1 MFKVKAA
8 LCLILFFLAI
18 GKIQAS
24 EHYKVIVHPDVG
36 QESVTA
42 NVLRAVFSMRMKTWS
57 NGRLIKVYVLPD
69 DHELHQA
76 FSKETLNVFPYQLR
90 ANWDRLV
97 FSGTGQAPTTVSSNE
112 EMLRRIASTPGS
124 IGYLE
129 SSFISDDVHVL
140 QIK

>member
-1 MFKVKAA
+1 MTKIKAV
-8 LCLILFFLAI
+8 LCFIPLFLLI
-18 GKIQAS
+18 GKAYAS
-24 EHYKVIVHPDVG
+24 EHYQVIAHPDVG
-36 QESVTA
+36 QESITP
-42 NVLRAVFSMRMKTWS
+42 NVLRAIFSMRMKTWS
-57 NGRLIKVYVLPD
+57 NNRLVKVYVLPD
-69 DHELHQA
+69 DHPLHQM

-97 FSGTGQAPTTVSSNE
+97 FSGTGQAPTTVASSE
-112 EMLRRIASTPGS
+112 EMLRRIANTPGS

>member
-1 MFKVKAA
+1 MFLLLVT
-8 LCLILFFLAI
+8 
-18 GKIQAS
+18 GKTQAS
-24 EHYKVIVHPDVG
+24 EHYKVIAHPDVD
-36 QESVTA
+36 QESISA
-42 NVLRAVFSMRMKTWS
+42 NALRAIFSMRMKTWP
-57 NGRLIKVYVLPD
+57 NNKLVKVYVLPD
-69 DHELHQA
+69 DHPLHQM

-97 FSGTGQAPTTVSSNE
+97 FSGTGQAPTTVSSYE

-129 SSFISDDVHVL
+129 SSFISDDVYVL